1 MNKEGVNRYNELLIL
16 YLNDFVDNITR
27 NSDIK
32 DRAIVDACEKLEEL
46 LIEYN
51 ITIDKKL
58 IKQVIDNSFP
68 MYSNLL
74 KTSFDNAGIHRIDD
88 NLSMSEIAKDM
99 NEVTTNLSKA
109 VNEANKIP
117 EYIELIQK
125 IKGTI
130 IYLISQTNS
139 NYVGHEYEVD
149 QILNDVVGTF
159 YSIYTEDLINSFL
172 RDKLPELYKICDEIN
187 YSNEQDSNNDN
198 VYLNEDR
205 DKFINET
212 MDLEIHEG
220 FKNGKV
226 TLSITDS
233 MGQRT
238 ELIGAEAIEKLKNF
252 NQLYES
258 SRPGKKADT
267 SNWPDE
273 SYLKIPT
280 NNGLEVDLS
289 APINE
294 NTIEIKPAPL
304 QVMDPTP
311 IEKQPILPA
320 PTNGEE
326 NNLDDFN
333 NLTSPSGMT
342 MQDEPPK
349 NENEE
354 MIKNFLNQYKND
366 TLSTPETSYNE
377 QSTNDMSDLTVP
389 MNVVEPPSI
398 LDQPIN
404 EEVLNT
410 IENSSFEPES
420 FIENY
425 TEKTNEFI
433 PQEDNNPV
441 NANSFI
447 PTYEEPPRTSYGD
460 EFIGNYSNPNYDRD
474 QFIKLTTGIEIQEDV
489 DHRGKLFLRVT
500 EPTGREVIYTGK
512 EAVRMIKNYNQTY
525 LDANP
530 DKKVDTSLIDNFRE

>member
-1 MNKEGVNRYNELLIL
+1 MNKEGVDRYNELLIL

-32 DRAIVDACEKLEEL
+32 DRAIVDATEKLEEL

-68 MYSNLL
+68 MYSNIL
-74 KTSFDNAGIHRIDD
+74 KTSFDNAGIHRIDN
-88 NLSMSEIAKDM
+88 NLSMSDTAKDM

-117 EYIELIQK
+117 EYVELIQK

-149 QILNDVVGTF
+149 QILNDVIGTF
-159 YSIYTEDLINSFL
+159 YSIYTDDLINSFL
-172 RDKLPELYKICDEIN
+172 RDKLPELYKICDEISFAN
-187 YSNEQDSNNDN
+187 GQMDN
-198 VYLNEDR
+198 SDNGAYLNEDR

-212 MDLEIHEG
+212 MDIEIHEG

-233 MGQRT
+233 MGQKT
-238 ELIGAEAIEKLKNF
+238 ELIGSEAIEKLKSY

-267 SNWPDE
+267 SYWPDE

-280 NNGLEVDLS
+280 NSGLQIDLS
-289 APINE
+289 APITE
-294 NTIEIKPAPL
+294 NTIEIKPTPF

-311 IEKQPILPA
+311 IEKQPDLPP
-320 PTNGEE
+320 PTSGYE

-333 NLTSPSGMT
+333 NLTTPSGMII
-342 MQDEPPK
+342 QEEPPK

-366 TLSTPETSYNE
+366 TLSTPDVSSNNE
-377 QSTNDMSDLTVP
+377 EVNDMSDLTVP
-389 MNVVEPPSI
+389 MNVSEPPPVAVPEEIELPPIPPVPEDAPVEPPK
-398 LDQPIN
+398 
-404 EEVLNT
+404 T
-410 IENSSFEPES
+410 FEPEK

-425 TEKTNEFI
+425 TEK
-433 PQEDNNPV
+433 DNT
-441 NANSFI
+441 FI
-447 PTYEEPPRTSYGD
+447 PTYEEIPPRTSFGD
-460 EFIGNYSNPNYDRD
+460 RKS
-474 QFIKLTTGIEIQEDV
+474 V
-489 DHRGKLFLRVT
+489 V
-500 EPTGREVIYTGK
+500 
-512 EAVRMIKNYNQTY
+512 
-525 LDANP
+525 
-530 DKKVDTSLIDNFRE
+530 